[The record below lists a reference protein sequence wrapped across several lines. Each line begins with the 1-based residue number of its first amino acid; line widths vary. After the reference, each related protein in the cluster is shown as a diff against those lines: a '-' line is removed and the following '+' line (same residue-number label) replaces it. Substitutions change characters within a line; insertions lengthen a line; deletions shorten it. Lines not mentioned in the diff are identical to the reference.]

1 MVERLAQ
8 PGVTVFLGSSTRAAD
23 HLWFGGPWSL
33 GYSASNMC
41 RLASQAHKL
50 VDNPSAGSRVPD
62 PLFTGNIAKIISDL
76 VSSGVAAS
84 VAMLLSRSGP
94 GVRMVRRDV
103 VSRVRPVGGPADPH
117 LLLSLIHI

>member
-1 MVERLAQ
+1 
-8 PGVTVFLGSSTRAAD
+8 
-23 HLWFGGPWSL
+23 
-33 GYSASNMC
+33 MC

-94 GVRMVRRDV
+94 GTMTAQDRQWARALRLGKHRWPIHLATCD
-103 VSRVRPVGGPADPH
+103 RVQVFAPDDLVAA
-117 LLLSLIHI
+117 S